1 MSLIPLLKAFSLTS
15 VTLSGKVTASVSAL
29 LYTFFRLPPL
39 KVSSQIKGL
48 PFPLPMLVILQEL
61 LPIII
66 LSGTLISVGQTI
78 LEVLSFCSIF
88 VMRKFV
94 ASPSLE
100 TLSYSNSA
108 EYVLPPYVNVKVL
121 TVPAFPKIT
130 TIITLRIRS
139 AVSII
144 IDTICF
150 SFLKF
155 VFIMKSP
162 RHKMY
167 FFNPLFIFVLH
178 IDYTYPASS
187 LSAKIFFITSVIFSP
202 TSP

>member
-1 MSLIPLLKAFSLTS
+1 M
-15 VTLSGKVTASVSAL
+15 
-29 LYTFFRLPPL
+29 LYTAFRLPPL

-48 PFPLPMLVILQEL
+48 PFPPPILVILQEL

-88 VMRKFV
+88 VIRKFV
-94 ASPSLE
+94 ASFSILMQSKVTVYVFPLLE
-100 TLSYSNSA
+100 NSN
-108 EYVLPPYVNVKVL
+108 VPPL
-121 TVPAFPKIT
+121 AFPKFT

-139 AVSII
+139 AASII
-144 IDTICF
+144 IDAICF

-162 RHKMY
+162 FVIKCIFLILFSFLYCILIILTLHHHYLPKFFSLLLSFFHLHLHKIHQR
-167 FFNPLFIFVLH
+167 NLV
-178 IDYTYPASS
+178 AVWQ
-187 LSAKIFFITSVIFSP
+187 ITHKP
-202 TSP
+202 

>member
-1 MSLIPLLKAFSLTS
+1 MVIFVSVVMFVLVFISLIPLLKAFSLTS
-15 VTLSGKVTASVSAL
+15 VTLSGKVTARVSAL

-39 KVSSQIKGL
+39 NVSSQIKGL
-48 PFPLPMLVILQEL
+48 PFPPPILVILQEL

-66 LSGTLISVGQTI
+66 LSGILISVGQTI

-88 VMRKFV
+88 VIRKFV
-94 ASPSLE
+94 ASFSILMQSKV
-100 TLSYSNSA
+100 TV
-108 EYVLPPYVNVKVL
+108 YVLPLLENSKVPPL
-121 TVPAFPKIT
+121 AFPKFT

-144 IDTICF
+144 IDAICF

-162 RHKMY
+162 
-167 FFNPLFIFVLH
+167 FV
-178 IDYTYPASS
+178 IKCT
-187 LSAKIFFITSVIFSP
+187 
-202 TSP
+202 

>member
-1 MSLIPLLKAFSLTS
+1 MLKSS
-15 VTLSGKVTASVSAL
+15 
-29 LYTFFRLPPL
+29 YTFFRLPPL

-48 PFPLPMLVILQEL
+48 PFPPPILVILQEL

-66 LSGTLISVGQTI
+66 LSGILISVGQTI

-88 VMRKFV
+88 VIRKFV

-108 EYVLPPYVNVKVL
+108 EYVLPLFVNVKVL
-121 TVPAFPKIT
+121 TVPAFPKFT

-162 RHKMY
+162 
-167 FFNPLFIFVLH
+167 FV
-178 IDYTYPASS
+178 IKCT
-187 LSAKIFFITSVIFSP
+187 
-202 TSP
+202 

>member
-29 LYTFFRLPPL
+29 LYTAFRLPPL

-48 PFPLPMLVILQEL
+48 PFPPPMLVILQEL

-78 LEVLSFCSIF
+78 LEVLSFCSIL
-88 VMRKFV
+88 VIRKFV
-94 ASPSLE
+94 ASFSILIQSKVTVYVFPLLE
-100 TLSYSNSA
+100 NSN
-108 EYVLPPYVNVKVL
+108 VPPL
-121 TVPAFPKIT
+121 AFPKFT

-144 IDTICF
+144 IDAICF

-155 VFIMKSP
+155 VFIMKSS

-167 FFNPLFIFVLH
+167 LDICETIINL
-178 IDYTYPASS
+178 D
-187 LSAKIFFITSVIFSP
+187 
-202 TSP
+202 

>member
-1 MSLIPLLKAFSLTS
+1 MVILVSVVMFVLVFISLIPLLKAFSLTS
-15 VTLSGKVTASVSAL
+15 VTLSGKETASVSAL

-48 PFPLPMLVILQEL
+48 PFPPPILVILQEL

-88 VMRKFV
+88 VIRKLV
-94 ASPSLE
+94 TSPSLE

-108 EYVLPPYVNVKVL
+108 EYVLPLFVNVKVL
-121 TVPAFPKIT
+121 TVPAFPKFT

-139 AVSII
+139 AASII
-144 IDTICF
+144 IDAICF

-162 RHKMY
+162 
-167 FFNPLFIFVLH
+167 FV
-178 IDYTYPASS
+178 IKCT
-187 LSAKIFFITSVIFSP
+187 
-202 TSP
+202 